1 MDSAMRGEIKMDDIS
16 KRKERKMELFD
27 DVDNCWY
34 KEIPDEDLWQDGE
47 LSRAEV
53 KESIIYHVV
62 DEGDWVLMRRKD
74 NYEVNK

>member
-1 MDSAMRGEIKMDDIS
+1 
-16 KRKERKMELFD
+16 MEFFD

-34 KEIPDEDLWQDGE
+34 KEVPDEELWQDGE

-74 NYEVNK
+74 KNEL